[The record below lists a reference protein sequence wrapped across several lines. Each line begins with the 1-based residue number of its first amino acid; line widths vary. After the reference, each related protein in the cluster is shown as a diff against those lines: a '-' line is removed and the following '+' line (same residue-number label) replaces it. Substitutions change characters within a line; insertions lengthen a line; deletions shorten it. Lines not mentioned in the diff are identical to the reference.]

1 MEHEED
7 EVVEVEENRVMAYEE
22 ESTPSWGDPEIT
34 PDYIPEYV
42 EVKLDPDEFAKAMAG
57 LTEEDLPF

>member
-1 MEHEED
+1 MDHED
-7 EVVEVEENRVMAYEE
+7 DVVIEENRIMAYEE

-42 EVKLDPDEFAKAMAG
+42 DVKLDPDEFAKAMAG
-57 LTEEDLPF
+57 LSEEDLPF

>member
-1 MEHEED
+1 MDHED
-7 EVVEVEENRVMAYEE
+7 DVVIEENRVMAYEE

-57 LTEEDLPF
+57 ISEEDLSF

>member
-1 MEHEED
+1 MDHED
-7 EVVEVEENRVMAYEE
+7 EVVIEENRIMAYEE

-42 EVKLDPDEFAKAMAG
+42 EVKLDPEEFAKAMAG

>member
-1 MEHEED
+1 MDHED
-7 EVVEVEENRVMAYEE
+7 EVVIEENRIMAYEE

-42 EVKLDPDEFAKAMAG
+42 EVKLDPEEFKKAMAG

>member
-1 MEHEED
+1 MDHEYD
-7 EVVEVEENRVMAYEE
+7 VMIEENRVMAYEE

-34 PDYIPEYV
+34 PDYIPEHV
-42 EVKLDPDEFAKAMAG
+42 EVKLDPEEFAKAMAG